1 MLFHALFIVFSVIG
15 PNGLLLLVGTLMEF
29 KDVVSISKLVTAIFF
44 NNLLTVVASAKSLKI
59 SSTAMLDLANDLV
72 NSLLGVNGVILLRLA
87 E

>member
-59 SSTAMLDLANDLV
+59 SNTAMLDLANDLV